1 MLAILQI
8 RKYFP
13 ETPEEEYMQLGFVG
27 LGRMGQAMV
36 PRLLAAGYP
45 VTVWNRTP
53 ERAAPLLE
61 YGATLVDSPAALA
74 ADTDITLS
82 ILTDDRAVEDVYTEL
97 LSGDISGKLFI
108 EMSTIRPATIEKLAA
123 ALAAKGADLLDAP
136 VSGTVGPAREG
147 RLIALVG
154 GEHTALE
161 RARPVLDTLC
171 RRIEHL
177 GPNGSGTMMKLVLNM
192 PMAIYW
198 QGLSEALAMGKQS
211 GLDLA
216 QMLDLI
222 ADSPAGIGAL
232 RAKIPAILEN
242 PAEVAFDVT
251 GVRKDLL
258 AMTATA
264 HLHGVPAPAGSAALA
279 VFAAATAADWGKRD
293 LAQLIPYYLDLVE
306 QSTR

>member
-1 MLAILQI
+1 
-8 RKYFP
+8 
-13 ETPEEEYMQLGFVG
+13 MQLGFVG

-36 PRLLAAGYP
+36 PRLLDAGYP
-45 VTVWNRTP
+45 VTVWNRRT
-53 ERAAPLLE
+53 ERAAPLVE
-61 YGATLVDSPAALA
+61 RGATLAPSTASLA
-74 ADTDITLS
+74 AGADITLS
-82 ILTDDRAVEDVYTEL
+82 ILTDDRAVEEVYAGL
-97 LSGDISGKLFI
+97 LEADLSGKLFI

-136 VSGTVGPAREG
+136 VSGTVAPAREG
-147 RLIALVG
+147 QLIALVG
-154 GEHTALE
+154 GESAVLE
-161 RARPVLDTLC
+161 RARPVLATLC

-198 QGLSEALAMGKQS
+198 QGLAEALAMGKQA
-211 GLDLA
+211 GLDLT

-232 RAKIPAILEN
+232 RAKIPAILED

-279 VFAAATAADWGKRD
+279 AFAAATAAGWGDRD
-293 LAQLIPYYLDLVE
+293 LARLIPYYLDLVE
-306 QSTR
+306 RSTR

>member
-1 MLAILQI
+1 
-8 RKYFP
+8 
-13 ETPEEEYMQLGFVG
+13 MQLGFIG
-27 LGRMGQAMV
+27 LGRMGQAMI

-45 VTVWNRTP
+45 ITVWNRTA
-53 ERAAPLLE
+53 ERAAPLVE
-61 YGATLVDSPAALA
+61 RGATAAASPAAVA
-74 ADTDITLS
+74 AGADITLS
-82 ILTDDRAVEDVYTEL
+82 ILSDDRAVEEVYTGL
-97 LSGDISGKLFI
+97 LEADISGKLFI

-123 ALAAKGADLLDAP
+123 ALAAKGAELLDAP

-147 RLIALVG
+147 QLIALVG
-154 GEHTALE
+154 GERAALE
-161 RARPVLDTLC
+161 RARPVLATLC

-198 QGLSEALAMGKQS
+198 QGLSEALAMGQQA
-211 GLDLA
+211 GLDLG

-232 RAKIPAILEN
+232 RARIPAILAN

-279 VFAAATAADWGKRD
+279 VFAAATAAGWGERD

-306 QSTR
+306 RSTQ